1 MLRIGQLYGEDEVPG
16 NIGPDKQLEIEK
28 LVWEM
33 AKENDENGYYNEKD
47 PAIVKQVKAAVGF
60 VINTYNNPDEE
71 E

>member
-1 MLRIGQLYGEDEVPG
+1 
-16 NIGPDKQLEIEK
+16 
-28 LVWEM
+28 M